1 MDYNGIQNDKIQE
14 SLIKVETLQKEY
26 EVTLQQYQEAVKT
39 YIATLQPTN
48 SDNTFVFLKGRTW
61 WGTGRINESSAN
73 TKEECE
79 SMCANSND
87 CSGAT
92 FNPVKRYCWTRTGD
106 ESISVGDTDDYALIP
121 NKKYSLKMMKTLNEK
136 LLTLNGQINAELKNA
151 NPEVEQQIKDRNNK
165 YHILNSSYQ
174 SLLEQ
179 KIEMEKQL
187 QEYYSLDQENEN
199 QSLYVNK
206 QSITLRFWV
215 LITAIIL
222 LVTIRRMYGADNP
235 PLSITIWFFIIILL
249 IVLTYTLTSPTGF
262 FMWFI
267 FIVAIIL
274 MKTGN
279 LPSL

>member
-1 MDYNGIQNDKIQE
+1 MDYNGIQNDKIQN

-39 YIATLQPTN
+39 YIATLQPTD
-48 SDNTFVFLKGRTW
+48 SDNAFVSLKGRTW
-61 WGTGRINESSAN
+61 WGTGRINESSVN

-79 SMCANSND
+79 TMCANSND

-106 ESISVGDTDDYALIP
+106 GSISVGDTDDYALIP

-136 LLTLNGQINAELKNA
+136 LLTLNEQINAELKNA

-165 YHILNSSYQ
+165 YQILNSSYQ

-187 QEYYSLDQENEN
+187 QEYYSLEQENEN

-249 IVLTYTLTSPTGF
+249 IVLTHTLTSPTGF

-279 LPSL
+279 LPSP